1 MKATLDG
8 VAFSYGKDYDIIG
21 KEITF
26 KVPPSGILKIYRETP
41 TDRLVEWNE
50 GSVLLSSDMTLAQV
64 QQLHIIEEQQAWSKE
79 KSIVLNDNN
88 VWEGRFTRIG
98 NVADPI
104 NDQDV
109 VTKKYMENVQGGFVQ
124 ANTAL
129 KDEATKQAN
138 IAINKAGEASAST
151 AKASV
156 SEKNAEESELLA
168 KRWAEA
174 SDSPDNTTSKS
185 AKTWATEAGASAV
198 KAGTSEVNSKASE
211 TNAKNSENN
220 AAKSA
225 VSAYSSAGNA
235 LTSETNAKKS
245 ETNAKSSENKAKDS
259 ELLAESYAAH
269 AERYAAYAGIQFV
282 VLSSRVRGDDEPTYN
297 LVENKIL
304 LSDGTLVNDASK
316 YAVTINGV
324 TYEVNADDIILK
336 EI

>member
-1 MKATLDG
+1 M
-8 VAFSYGKDYDIIG
+8 AFSYGKDYDIIG

-50 GSVLLSSDMTLAQV
+50 GSVLLSSDMTLSQV

-79 KSIVLNDNN
+79 KSITLNDNN
-88 VWEGRFTRIG
+88 VWEGRFSRIG
-98 NVADPI
+98 NVADPV

-138 IAINKAGEASAST
+138 IATTKAGEASASA

-156 SEKNAEESELLA
+156 SEKSTEESELLA

-185 AKTWATEAGASAV
+185 AKTWATEAGNSAT
-198 KAGTSEVNSKASE
+198 KAGTSEVNAKSSEVNAANSATSASGSASTATTQATLATEKANVATTKASEASTSATNAKASENNAKASE
-211 TNAKNSENN
+211 TS
-220 AAKSA
+220 AAASA
-225 VSAYSSAGNA
+225 AIAEQYASAFKLKLIVVS
-235 LTSETNAKKS
+235 T
-245 ETNAKSSENKAKDS
+245 
-259 ELLAESYAAH
+259 
-269 AERYAAYAGIQFV
+269 
-282 VLSSRVRGDDEPTYN
+282 RVRGDDEPTYG
-297 LVENKIL
+297 LT
-304 LSDGTLVNDASK
+304 S
-316 YAVTINGV
+316 
-324 TYEVNADDIILK
+324 
-336 EI
+336 

>member
-1 MKATLDG
+1 M
-8 VAFSYGKDYDIIG
+8 AFSYGKDYDIIG

-50 GSVLLSSDMTLAQV
+50 GSVLLSSDMTLSQV

-79 KSIVLNDNN
+79 QSITLNDNN
-88 VWEGRFTRIG
+88 VWEGRFSRIG
-98 NVADPI
+98 NVADPV

-138 IAINKAGEASAST
+138 IAITKAGEASASA
-151 AKASV
+151 AKAAV

-185 AKTWATEAGASAV
+185 AKTWATEAGNSAT
-198 KAGTSEVNSKASE
+198 KAGTSEVNAKASE
-211 TNAKNSENN
+211 TNAANSATSASGSASTATAQATIATNQATLATDK
-220 AAKSA
+220 AAEASA
-225 VSAYSSAGNA
+225 SAS
-235 LTSETNAKKS
+235 
-245 ETNAKSSENKAKDS
+245 NAKSSEDKAKVS
-259 ELLAESYAAH
+259 ETNAANSAARAEQYAAN
-269 AERYAAYAGIQFV
+269 AGIRFIIV
-282 VLSSRVRGDDEPTYN
+282 STRERGDSEPTYG
-297 LVENKIL
+297 L
-304 LSDGTLVNDASK
+304 T
-316 YAVTINGV
+316 
-324 TYEVNADDIILK
+324 
-336 EI
+336 